1 MEKLSE
7 DFVNDLLNKC
17 RKGDSKAQNFLY
29 KHFYGMIM
37 SICLRYAKDEDEAKD
52 LLQETYIKIFNNINK
67 YASNGSFEAW
77 IKRIA
82 INNAIDNYRKKKKEI
97 AVFESENM
105 VDVLGNTKDEFYI
118 DENNESE
125 NDDSIYDHIE
135 MKDVM
140 EAVQYLSPAY
150 KTVFNLYVVDDYS
163 HQQIADELN
172 INIGTSKSNFAKAK
186 MKLKKI
192 LLEKLSIKNG
202 KKQTR

>member
-7 DFVNDLLNKC
+7 DFVKDLLNKC
-17 RKGDSKAQNFLY
+17 GKGDLKSQNFLY

-52 LLQETYIKIFNNINK
+52 LLQETYIKIFNNIGK
-67 YASNGSFEAW
+67 YTSNGSFEAW
-77 IKRIA
+77 IKRIT

-105 VDVLGNTKDEFYI
+105 VDVLGHTKEEFYI
-118 DENNESE
+118 DENNENE
-125 NDDSIYDHIE
+125 NEDSIYDHIE

-202 KKQTR
+202 K